1 MFVCSAEQTFNRMH
15 VLEGVSEIQGENE
28 RKNLETT
35 QVGSCVLRDVEF
47 FKLNSLCS
55 EALV

>member
-35 QVGSCVLRDVEF
+35 QVGSCVLRDVD
-47 FKLNSLCS
+47 SS
-55 EALV
+55 S